1 MPPTIL
7 TPRRRSALAVAMSLI
22 LLAVVLAAVSP
33 VRVRAATTPI
43 SPLLWGENL
52 GLYPGTLA
60 SDSFLT
66 NATLRNGLKGVHA
79 QIIRMPVR
87 GPGDPPD
94 PGWGNEAEFK
104 QAAQYVKQLGLTP
117 LVILRAVPPAGD
129 ALDVGLDVVNYM
141 TGLFGGQTV
150 YYEFGNET
158 DLGGDGFI
166 SAGDYVAKWNAVVP
180 ALQDAAGPDAQFI
193 GPVSYQYDEPYLR
206 TFLAGVDSDARPDA
220 ISWHAYTCDTD
231 EDTDDC
237 LNENG
242 IEAWP
247 ARFTAARALMSQ
259 TLGEVLPIWITEW
272 NFNPHDDLANDPKL
286 QDQDFIREWTL
297 KAIQTLADN
306 GVAASMHYNV
316 EDLLPLVTSAGAPT
330 TQGQAFKEKYESRVS
345 SPPLSRRPTRARPF
359 TSTRSPGAESAMPRS
374 WSALVGGL
382 RPRSRCFPV

>member
-22 LLAVVLAAVSP
+22 LLAVFLAAAPP
-33 VRVRAATTPI
+33 VRVRAAT
-43 SPLLWGENL
+43 
-52 GLYPGTLA
+52 
-60 SDSFLT
+60 
-66 NATLRNGLKGVHA
+66 
-79 QIIRMPVR
+79 
-87 GPGDPPD
+87 
-94 PGWGNEAEFK
+94 
-104 QAAQYVKQLGLTP
+104 
-117 LVILRAVPPAGD
+117 AG
-129 ALDVGLDVVNYM
+129 
-141 TGLFGGQTV
+141 
-150 YYEFGNET
+150 
-158 DLGGDGFI
+158 
-166 SAGDYVAKWNAVVP
+166 
-180 ALQDAAGPDAQFI
+180 
-193 GPVSYQYDEPYLR
+193 
-206 TFLAGVDSDARPDA
+206 ARPDA

-330 TQGQAFKEKYESRVS
+330 TQGQAFKEKYESLVS
-345 SPPLSRRPTRARPF
+345 SPPPTGSSPRYSFEDGTLSGWSKTGNVSGYGVSTAAGGQDGTHSLKVTFFSSGSGDFPYLHDGSWVRLAF
-359 TSTRSPGAESAMPRS
+359 TPSGYSGAATQIGVQFNESPANTGSTVYVDSVTWG
-374 WSALVGGL
+374 
-382 RPRSRCFPV
+382 